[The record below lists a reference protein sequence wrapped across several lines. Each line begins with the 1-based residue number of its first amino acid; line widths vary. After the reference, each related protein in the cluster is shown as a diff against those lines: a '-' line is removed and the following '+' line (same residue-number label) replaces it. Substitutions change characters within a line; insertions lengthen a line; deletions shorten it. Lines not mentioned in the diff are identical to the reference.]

1 MLILPY
7 EGAAQTLP
15 IDHYLWR
22 CVEHPVAQAT
32 LALESDG
39 LHCRFEVKEA
49 DPYTTVFAQ
58 QDPMLMVC
66 QDSAV
71 ELFLA
76 FADSSDNASFAPRLE
91 HCLYLNIEINSAG
104 CCYAKHGHSRKGRTA
119 FTPAEI
125 ASLQIKAEQSG
136 DAWSVSLVVP
146 RDFIARLAGYDAFA
160 VGQTFALNLYKI
172 SETKEHEHYVA
183 FNPVDVP
190 TPNFHLPEFFA
201 LTRVE

>member
-1 MLILPY
+1 
-7 EGAAQTLP
+7 
-15 IDHYLWR
+15 
-22 CVEHPVAQAT
+22 
-32 LALESDG
+32 
-39 LHCRFEVKEA
+39 
-49 DPYTTVFAQ
+49 
-58 QDPMLMVC
+58 MVC

-76 FADSSDNASFAPRLE
+76 FADSADNASFAPRLE

-119 FTPAEI
+119 FTAAEI
-125 ASLQIKAEQSG
+125 AALKIKAEQKADS
-136 DAWSVSLVVP
+136 WSVSLVVP
-146 RDFIARLAGYDAFA
+146 RAFIAALAGYDAFA

-183 FNPVDVP
+183 FNPVEVP

>member
-1 MLILPY
+1 ML
-7 EGAAQTLP
+7 TLKQNQP
-15 IDHYLWR
+15 QLLTLNHYLWR
-22 CVEHPVAQAT
+22 CVEKPAVNAT
-32 LALESDG
+32 LKMIAAGLEVS
-39 LHCRFEVKEA
+39 FTVKESQPLITA
-49 DPYTTVFAQ
+49 TVQ
-58 QDPMLMVC
+58 QEPMLMVC

-125 ASLQIKAEQSG
+125 AALQIKAEQSG

-146 RDFIARLAGYDAFA
+146 RDFIAALAGYDAFA